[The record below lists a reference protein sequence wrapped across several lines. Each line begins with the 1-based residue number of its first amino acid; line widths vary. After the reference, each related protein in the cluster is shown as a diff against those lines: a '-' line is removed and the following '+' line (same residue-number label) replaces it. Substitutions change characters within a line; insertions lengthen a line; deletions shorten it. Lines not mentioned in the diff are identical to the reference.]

1 MFNFKI
7 SFMQTYGYLSRPSEE
22 AEGLLAE
29 SLYAESAISDGI
41 KMIQK
46 FGGLAETGQLNKD
59 TIKLFSAPRCG
70 VKDVFTSS
78 ERQKRYVIGAKNW
91 GKRQITYL
99 YETSVS

>member
-1 MFNFKI
+1 MLNFKI

-22 AEGLLAE
+22 AEGLLQAE

-46 FGGLAETGQLNKD
+46 FGGLAETGKLNED

-70 VKDVFTSS
+70 VKDVLTSN

-99 YETSVS
+99 YEISL